1 VGFEP
6 ESHHP
11 VELTADERRRYGSDV
26 VFVGSHYPERERLFE
41 MLTDFDL
48 AIWGPGWENL
58 RTGSPLKGKVRKAH
72 TAPGDWLRIY
82 SASRIVLAT
91 HWHDPEGRFAV
102 HQASPRVFEVLACG
116 GFLICDRQR
125 DVLELFR
132 DGEHFVSFRDASDL
146 AEKVRRFLD
155 RPDEREAIA
164 RQGRREA
171 LGRHTYVHRLSELL
185 SVVNGGGHGRA

>member
-1 VGFEP
+1 
-6 ESHHP
+6 
-11 VELTADERRRYGSDV
+11 
-26 VFVGSHYPERERLFE
+26 
-41 MLTDFDL
+41 
-48 AIWGPGWENL
+48 
-58 RTGSPLKGKVRKAH
+58 
-72 TAPGDWLRIY
+72 
-82 SASRIVLAT
+82 
-91 HWHDPEGRFAV
+91 V